1 MANQNDFDVKSLEPN
16 KDNNLNTKKTKE
28 NDNETS
34 DDHPSVP
41 VSSFKT
47 SENDFDNVD
56 SLQKFFDEEVTP
68 ASTLKNN
75 KQLYCYDRETAKTLM
90 YLIDSRDRQKVS
102 SWIRKLDKMN
112 DKDGILERVVYIKY
126 LVATLSG
133 SLGLVEPFT
142 SMPPEKVKPLQMILP
157 PSVYADLVKDDPEP
171 VVRKKIYAHKLQNS
185 NSLLLQDKKFYEQ
198 QLFPPEGIICYAAA
212 FSII

>member
-1 MANQNDFDVKSLEPN
+1 
-16 KDNNLNTKKTKE
+16 
-28 NDNETS
+28 
-34 DDHPSVP
+34 
-41 VSSFKT
+41 
-47 SENDFDNVD
+47 
-56 SLQKFFDEEVTP
+56 
-68 ASTLKNN
+68 
-75 KQLYCYDRETAKTLM
+75 
-90 YLIDSRDRQKVS
+90 
-102 SWIRKLDKMN
+102 MN
-112 DKDGILERVVYIKY
+112 DKDGILERVIYIKY

-157 PSVYADLVKDDPEP
+157 PSVYADLLKDEPEP
-171 VVRKKIYAHKLQNS
+171 VVRKKRYGHKLPNS